1 MPPREHAQGPTSLSR
16 AGSIAVPAVRGKLAV
31 LASGAIVLAIFAMVA
46 AVALASWPTA
56 DDYCNS
62 VLVAQGGIGG
72 ALHWLFF
79 EWSGRIASGIP
90 LYAAF
95 ALVDLP
101 ALRFVSIVLVCLLAV
116 AAFQTGSLLAG
127 EDLPLR
133 WPLCAFVFAAFA
145 LGLYRLLGQ
154 AVLWSTGGIVYM
166 LPLVLSLAW
175 LGSVRRLLQDRV
187 VRGGPAY
194 GFALGILTGNS
205 IELVWPILI
214 AYVSLVAPSRW
225 HAISSSG
232 RQRLATRVAGLAAGM
247 LLLIVAP
254 GNYARARVT
263 PGSFTLEPIHLV
275 GQYIGML
282 KAIVEIAWP
291 MVAIIGVAATVSLL
305 AWRGA
310 TRYEKSPILPP
321 PVRESVALAIGALL
335 SVVPVLAAPAQ
346 FAPRNGFYLLV
357 FALVA
362 ALLPAVAYA
371 RHARWRQLAAPAL
384 IVLAALGTLVIS
396 TPLMADA
403 RQSSAIRDK
412 QAARDRMLRELPR
425 ENPADVTVPPI
436 GLWPVPST
444 LHFVEVDAERSQWNN
459 VCMAKYYGVRS
470 IALER
475 PAR

>member
-1 MPPREHAQGPTSLSR
+1 LSR
-16 AGSIAVPAVRGKLAV
+16 AGSIAVPGVRGKLAV
-31 LASGAIVLAIFAMVA
+31 LVSGAIVLALFVMLA
-46 AVALASWPTA
+46 AVAFASWPTA

-79 EWSGRIASGIP
+79 GWSGRIVSGIP
-90 LYAAF
+90 LYVVF

-101 ALRFVSIVLVCLLAV
+101 ALRFISIVLVCLLAV

-127 EDLPLR
+127 DDLPLR

-187 VRGGPAY
+187 ARGGPAY
-194 GFALGILTGNS
+194 GFVLGILAGNS
-205 IELVWPILI
+205 IELVWPVLILY
-214 AYVSLVAPSRW
+214 AGFVAPSRW
-225 HAISSSG
+225 SATSSSG
-232 RQRLATRVAGLAAGM
+232 RQRLTAHVAGLAAGM

-254 GNYARARVT
+254 GNYARAHVT
-263 PGSFTLEPIHLV
+263 PGSFTLEPVHLAS
-275 GQYIGML
+275 QYVGML
-282 KAIVEIAWP
+282 KAIVQIAWP
-291 MVAIIGVAATVSLL
+291 MVAIIGVVATVSLL
-305 AWRGA
+305 ASRAA
-310 TRYEKSPILPP
+310 TRYEKSPIVPKPL
-321 PVRESVALAIGALL
+321 RESAALAIGALL

-357 FALVA
+357 YGLIAALVP
-362 ALLPAVAYA
+362 ALAYA
-371 RHARWRQLAAPAL
+371 RHARWRPLAAPAL
-384 IVLAALGTLVIS
+384 IVLAGLGTAVVS

-412 QAARDRMLRELPR
+412 QAARDRMLREMSR
-425 ENPADVTVPPI
+425 ENRADVTVPPI

-444 LHFVEVDAERSQWNN
+444 LHFVEVDADPSQWNN

-470 IALER
+470 ISLEGPVR
-475 PAR
+475 